1 MRREDELKNEKS
13 SLRDEGHASDGGGMV
28 GEQCATIGI
37 GIESNRINGADS
49 FLGLLTDYAGIANRS
64 LFDVG
69 LFDLVGE
76 RGFVR
81 ASRVSAIP

>member
-1 MRREDELKNEKS
+1 MGRS
-13 SLRDEGHASDGGGMV
+13 SAAPVHDGALDFQRDGGTKAEGW
-28 GEQCATIGI
+28 CATIGI

-49 FLGLLTDYAGIANRS
+49 FLGLLTDYAGIANRF
-64 LFDVG
+64 LFGVG

-81 ASRVSAIP
+81 AECEFAVS

>member
-1 MRREDELKNEKS
+1 M
-13 SLRDEGHASDGGGMV
+13 MV
-28 GEQCATIGI
+28 GWWWSAAMWAGWCATIGI

-76 RGFVR
+76 RGIVR
-81 ASRVSAIP
+81 AECVSTIP